1 MLNKKLEKVVDFL
14 VNNGVDANVDKDIIL
29 YGLTV
34 AVEQTVSIISAIILG
49 WIVGLVWET
58 ITFLVSFSLLRTYA
72 GGYHC
77 KTATNCYFMSIGIVF
92 AVLMIV
98 KYTPQGYTAPICILM
113 LLISVPLILKHAP
126 MESIDKPLDE
136 NEKEYYRKM
145 IIRNLIIECCIILA
159 LLITKIYQ
167 FSFVMSLGFMV
178 SALAVILQKQTKNQA
193 S

>member
-1 MLNKKLEKVVDFL
+1 
-14 VNNGVDANVDKDIIL
+14 
-29 YGLTV
+29 
-34 AVEQTVSIISAIILG
+34 
-49 WIVGLVWET
+49 
-58 ITFLVSFSLLRTYA
+58 
-72 GGYHC
+72 
-77 KTATNCYFMSIGIVF
+77 
-92 AVLMIV
+92 MIV

-178 SALAVILQKQTKNQA
+178 SALAVILQKQTKK
-193 S
+193 SSVIRKLKYYFSY